1 MVALAQTVTSEELLQ
16 LSPDEVSHRLFWQ
29 EALEHYAPLTPRFQ
43 CTCSRER
50 IAKMLISLGQE
61 EVDSIIAEQGSVS
74 VTCEFCGRKYPFDPV
89 DAAHLFAGGV
99 ESSATATLQD
109 GIGIDC

>member
-1 MVALAQTVTSEELLQ
+1 MTSDELLS
-16 LSPDEVSHRLFWQ
+16 LSPDEISHRLFWQ

-61 EVDSIIAEQGSVS
+61 EVDSIINEQGSVS
-74 VTCEFCGRKYPFDPV
+74 VTCEFCGRKYSFDPV
-89 DAAHLFAGGV
+89 DAAHLFVVGI
-99 ESSATATLQD
+99 ESSPTATLAD
-109 GIGIDC
+109 GQRH